1 MLQEKFNFR
10 NILILDVQTGSESW
24 SGQLLKTGSDHVLKT
39 GSGSDHNTQ
48 VRNPDF
54 YPFLSLTF
62 YVQNVQEVLT
72 NFHRILTIW
81 IRQDFLDIQY
91 HLTFFKDVIEGLEL
105 SKQHLRFLMCH
116 YVSEW
121 VNLEIKLNLLW
132 YSPRSVESSKLT
144 CAHTNTYFNC
154 SRNFVRQIYG
164 KKNY

>member
-72 NFHRILTIW
+72 NFHG
-81 IRQDFLDIQY
+81 IRAI
-91 HLTFFKDVIEGLEL
+91 
-105 SKQHLRFLMCH
+105 
-116 YVSEW
+116 
-121 VNLEIKLNLLW
+121 
-132 YSPRSVESSKLT
+132 
-144 CAHTNTYFNC
+144 
-154 SRNFVRQIYG
+154 
-164 KKNY
+164 